1 MEELSKLTLRLQVGG
16 FVDDV
21 HLLAYGKSTEPNC
34 HTLKLAHE
42 ACLRW
47 AETHGAT
54 FAPKKYEL
62 VHLTRRPKRFNMKA
76 VVDLGA
82 TTTEPKS
89 SIRVLELYV
98 DDKLRWRPPIKKLTA
113 KMATQCLALSMTT
126 ISAWGVTLNRART
139 IYNTVVKP
147 AMTYATAVWHTPE
160 GVKGATR
167 TPGRQLKIVQN
178 RCLRQISGA
187 YKATSIKELEA
198 ETELHLFQTSLDLA
212 VLRQQAL
219 RGIHE
224 ATRVGNVRIRRAV
237 KGKRGRRVKRPMVPA
252 EEKERWA
259 HEALHLEKWRETMK
273 ESGKKEKGRARRLV
287 KDWKDLA

>member
-1 MEELSKLTLRLQVGG
+1 MEECSKFKLRLHVEG

-21 HLLAYGKSTEPNC
+21 HLLAYGKSTVSNC

-47 AETHGAT
+47 AQTHGAT

-62 VHLTRRPKRFNMKA
+62 LHLIRRPKRFNMKA
-76 VVDLGA
+76 GVDLGA

-89 SIRVLELYV
+89 SIRVLGLYV
-98 DDKLRWRPPIKKLTA
+98 DGKLRWRPRIKKLTA
-113 KMATQCLALSMTT
+113 KMATQCLTLSMTAT
-126 ISAWGVTLNRART
+126 STWGVTSNRART
-139 IYNTVVKP
+139 VYNAVVKL
-147 AMTYATAVWHTPE
+147 AMTYAAAVWHTPE

-178 RCLRQISGA
+178 RCLRQISKA

-198 ETELHLFQTSLDLA
+198 ETEVHLIQTCLDLA

-224 ATRVGNVRIRRAV
+224 ATRVGNALIRRSLM
-237 KGKRGRRVKRPMVPA
+237 GKRGRRVKRHMIPA
-252 EEKERWA
+252 E
-259 HEALHLEKWRETMK
+259 
-273 ESGKKEKGRARRLV
+273 
-287 KDWKDLA
+287 